1 MKTLLLSM
9 LLFTFG
15 FSNDGSLEKA
25 KTFPKYNKS
34 LYFVGTCQC
43 TGAFCS
49 ASQNC
54 DGSNCTC
61 SCGFF
66 SCSCTACEQLPKG
79 GNQAFNSNEKVVDL
93 TPVSISEGQYKNI
106 EKLAILLRENNE
118 VNSLKAHNFLID
130 MIKSLEMQD
139 YALYHKTA
147 DLFIS
152 QLKSIPTLSK
162 NSINTYIKELGT
174 DFKI

>member
-1 MKTLLLSM
+1 MV
-9 LLFTFG
+9 LFVFG
-15 FSNDGSLEKA
+15 FTNDGSTEKV

-43 TGAFCS
+43 TGGFCS

-66 SCSCTACEQLPKG
+66 SCSCTACAQLPGG
-79 GNQAFNSNEKVVDL
+79 GNHALNSTEKAIDL
-93 TPVSISEGQYKNI
+93 TPVSISETQYKNI
-106 EKLAILLRENNE
+106 EKLAGLLITNTDES
-118 VNSLKAHNFLID
+118 SLKAHNLLVD
-130 MIKSLEMQD
+130 MIKSLEIQD
-139 YALYHKTA
+139 YASYHKTA
-147 DLFIS
+147 DSFVS
-152 QLKSIPTLSK
+152 QLKSIPALSK
-162 NSINTYIKELGT
+162 NSINAYINELGI